1 MSETVAVSGGD
12 VIRTVAIT
20 SRIIIDQRTVTAPAT
35 TGVTLASLYG
45 GTLPAGAVAARIQA
59 DGGTIRVGLTATMVT
74 PATGLRID
82 DGGSEPIDSSL
93 ANVTVVGKTIAVPM
107 NVVLYDRN

>member
-1 MSETVAVSGGD
+1 MPENFNLSDPGA
-12 VIRTVAIT
+12 IRPIRIS

-35 TGVTLASLYG
+35 TGVTLASLFG
-45 GTLPAGAVAARIQA
+45 GVLPAGAVSARVQA
-59 DGGTIRVGLTATMVT
+59 DGGTIRVGLTAIMVT
-74 PATGLRID
+74 PTTGLRID